1 MQDFRNF
8 SDDRL
13 HTLFSK
19 GRIVSYDSVNQH
31 FDNFDLIASISKN
44 LGIAEVLLRNKIDS
58 VMCGL
63 DSAWLDNV
71 PSKIEIDKPK
81 NEPNPTHDKLVSM
94 QSLGFWVKIVDY
106 YRIHDKIFN
115 WDFLDDLTFKRYY
128 AKNANHLKNG
138 SSFRRYQKARLLIH
152 LLHNLR
158 NRAFHFENLY
168 KLNNDNKPRLS
179 AKIHNPKIV
188 INLETTKIQVF
199 LNDLIDELSK
209 SKLMR

>member
-1 MQDFRNF
+1 MKDFKNF
-8 SDDRL
+8 STDRL

-19 GRIVSYDSVNQH
+19 GRIVSYDSTNQH
-31 FDNFDLIASISKN
+31 FDNFKLIAQISEN

-58 VMCGL
+58 VMYGL

-81 NEPNPTHDKLVSM
+81 NELNPTHDKLVSF
-94 QSLGFWVKIVDY
+94 QSLGFWVKVVEHYKIES
-106 YRIHDKIFN
+106 KIF
-115 WDFLDDLTFKRYY
+115 DKAFLDNLDFKRYY
-128 AKNANHLKNG
+128 AKNANRFKDKANLQN
-138 SSFRRYQKARLLIH
+138 YQKANLLIH

-168 KLNNDNKPRLS
+168 KLNNHKQPRLNACVKNDS
-179 AKIHNPKIV
+179 KTSICI
-188 INLETTKIQVF
+188 INLETAKIQVF

-209 SKLMR
+209 